1 MPALLQAL
9 LYELSTHL
17 LRSSIDA
24 VNCSMKYA
32 FGAVEATLKENN
44 YCERYRTFFVLQ
56 SFLINPP
63 F

>member
-24 VNCSMKYA
+24 VKRSMKYA

-44 YCERYRTFFVLQ
+44 YCERYRTFFV
-56 SFLINPP
+56 
-63 F
+63 